1 MARLNKNPYESYS
14 IQSLKDPVIFVV
26 DMVNGFCKEGVL
38 HDEAILDVVPAQKEL
53 MDACE
58 CRNVFVCDN
67 HPPHT
72 REFESYPPHCVIGTS
87 EARVIEELAPY
98 IKRHISKNSTNT
110 FHAPGFREFL
120 ETEINWYKDIII
132 VGCCTDLC
140 ILQFVLSLQSYLNEH
155 NMTDHQIIVPV
166 DCVETYHIEGVH
178 DAYMWNEMALENM
191 KINGVKVVS
200 QVK

>member
-1 MARLNKNPYESYS
+1 MARLEKDIYQSLEASSLKNP
-14 IQSLKDPVIFVV
+14 VVFVV

-38 HDEAILDVVPAQKEL
+38 HDKAILDIVDAQKQL
-53 MDACE
+53 MDTLE

-67 HPPHT
+67 HPPKT

-87 EARVIEELAPY
+87 EAQVISELQSY

-110 FHAPGFREFL
+110 FHAQGFQEFL
-120 ETEINWYKDIII
+120 KDDMHRYNDIVV

-155 NMTDHQIIVPV
+155 NMVDHSIIVPAN
-166 DCVETYHIEGVH
+166 CVETYHIEDVH
-178 DAYMWNEMALENM
+178 DAYAWNHMALENM
-191 KINGVKVVS
+191 RINGVKVVS
-200 QVK
+200 SIK